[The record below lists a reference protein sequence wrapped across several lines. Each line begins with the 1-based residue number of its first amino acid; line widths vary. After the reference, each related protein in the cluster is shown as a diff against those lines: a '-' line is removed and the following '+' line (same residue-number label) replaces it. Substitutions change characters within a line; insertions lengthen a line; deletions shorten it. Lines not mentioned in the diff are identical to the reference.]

1 MAVER
6 SSEEEALLYPTL
18 VRDARFYEFQL
29 EADRTIL
36 AEARREVCVVCGD
49 VLHSSDFPR
58 KPRGG
63 PAGLGEDA
71 GLRFSL
77 CCADRECRARHTPP
91 SLRFLGRRVYLSA
104 VMVVVA
110 AMRHGA
116 TPARMR
122 QLRELFGVSRRTV
135 ERWRKW
141 WTTAFAEGPFWKAA
155 AASFLPPVEL
165 ARLPASLLE
174 RFLGNEE
181 ERLILLLRFL
191 GPITGGGSTA
201 HAR

>member
-1 MAVER
+1 
-6 SSEEEALLYPTL
+6 LYSTL
-18 VRDARFYEFQL
+18 VRDARFYEFEL
-29 EADRTIL
+29 EADRSIL
-36 AEARREVCVVCGD
+36 AAAREERCVVCGCK
-49 VLHSSDFPR
+49 LHLGHFAR

-63 PAGLGEDA
+63 PHDLSEDA
-71 GLRFSL
+71 KLRYSL
-77 CCADRECRARHTPP
+77 CCAHPECRKRATPP
-91 SLRFLGRRVYLSA
+91 SLRFLGRKVYLSGT
-104 VMVVVA
+104 VVVVA

-116 TPARMR
+116 SPARMR
-122 QLRELFGVSRRTV
+122 ALRELFGVSRRTV

-141 WTTAFAEGPFWKAA
+141 WATAFAEGPFWKAA
-155 AASFLPPVEL
+155 AAKFLPAVEV

-191 GPITGGGSTA
+191 GPITGGAPTA